1 MPWRWHNHWMFP
13 LCMVVNLFLVAWY
26 LYTNTGQVFHNFH
39 VIDELAMLSINNPGP
54 PFADYFF
61 YNISSK
67 TIWLPLIGTI
77 TVLLCRGS
85 VSRRQA
91 LVLFLVS
98 VAVVVLCD
106 QASGVVKRLVE
117 RYRPSRNE
125 DICYLLHYVNGYRGG
140 RFGFVSNHAANCFGE
155 GVWLSLLI
163 RRHRCNIALFALA
176 VLVCYSR
183 IYLGVHYPLDVV
195 CGACLGILIGVL
207 AYVAT
212 AKLLGDNSPN
222 FSTKA
227 NSIAVS
233 WAVVA
238 TVAIIAAISAAGIFL
253 PR

>member
-1 MPWRWHNHWMFP
+1 MPWRWHNHWMFA

-39 VIDELAMLSINNPGP
+39 VIDQLAMLSINLPGP
-54 PFADYFF
+54 PIADYFF

-67 TIWLPLIGTI
+67 TIWLPLIA
-77 TVLLCRGS
+77 TVAVVMFRGS
-85 VSRRQA
+85 VNWRQA

-98 VAVVVLCD
+98 VAVVALCD

-117 RYRPSRNE
+117 RYRPSRDT
-125 DICYLLHYVNGYRGG
+125 DINYLLHYVNNYRGG
-140 RFGFVSNHAANCFGE
+140 RFGFVSSHAANCFGE

-195 CGACLGILIGVL
+195 CGACLGMLIGAL

-212 AKLLGDNSPN
+212 VRFIGDSIHN
-222 FSTKA
+222 FSTTT
-227 NSIAVS
+227 NSLAVA
-233 WAVVA
+233 WAVVV
-238 TVAIIAAISAAGIFL
+238 TVAISAAISAAGIFL